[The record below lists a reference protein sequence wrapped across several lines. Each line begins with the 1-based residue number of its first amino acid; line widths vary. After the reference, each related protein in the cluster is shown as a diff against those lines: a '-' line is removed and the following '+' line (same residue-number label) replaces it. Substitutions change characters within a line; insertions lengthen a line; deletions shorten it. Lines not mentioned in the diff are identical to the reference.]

1 MRRSG
6 GQKAARRH
14 RFVAMMEPQASRARQ
29 LPTWRP
35 GTKRWTSGQ
44 RRKLRVIVPC
54 LVVIGIML
62 GLVAYSPQLYRLF
75 CGATGLGGT
84 TQRVN
89 EDTAAIAKRMVT
101 VQFDSNVEPGLP
113 WRFAPEQRAVQVH
126 LGEQKLVYFSAENT
140 SDQPIVGHATFNVTP
155 LQTGIYFNKIQ
166 CFCFT
171 EERLDPHQKV
181 DMPVVFFV
189 DPAFGEGSRSAQ
201 HRYDHARLYVLPLGQ
216 SRQRHGS
223 VALPSRRAAGRRPRQ
238 DAVQRALHR
247 LSRARCQQI
256 RPDARW
262 RGRPQGRRGRRLSLF
277 AGAQE
282 RELDL
287 VGRKPRSVV
296 GRSAG
301 IRSRRKNAG
310 PRSGDERRAATSLP
324 ICGRKAAAR
333 SGQQPP
339 PDRDPRSTG
348 VDSAQA
354 LCDRRPDSQINI
366 SMSPCCP
373 QRGDACQAF

>member
-1 MRRSG
+1 MD
-6 GQKAARRH
+6 
-14 RFVAMMEPQASRARQ
+14 
-29 LPTWRP
+29 
-35 GTKRWTSGQ
+35 SGQ
-44 RRKLRVIVPC
+44 RRNLRVIAPC

-113 WRFAPEQRAVQVH
+113 WRFAPGQRAVKVH

-189 DPAFGEGSRSAQ
+189 APAFGKDPDLRSIDTITLAYTFFRSANPANAT
-201 HRYDHARLYVLPLGQ
+201 D
-216 SRQRHGS
+216 
-223 VALPSRRAAGRRPRQ
+223 
-238 DAVQRALHR
+238 
-247 LSRARCQQI
+247 LSRFLPGAP
-256 RPDARW
+256 PDAAH
-262 RGRPQGRRGRRLSLF
+262 GKTLF
-277 AGAQE
+277 SE
-282 RELDL
+282 RCTACHALDANKFGPML
-287 VGRKPRSVV
+287 GGVVGRKAGAVPGYRYSPALKSASLTWSVENLDRWLTDPQAFV
-296 GRSAG
+296 PGAKMPVRVLETTSRRDIIAYLQQESGGRSKKTAADG
-301 IRSRRKNAG
+301 
-310 PRSGDERRAATSLP
+310 SGS
-324 ICGRKAAAR
+324 
-333 SGQQPP
+333 
-339 PDRDPRSTG
+339 
-348 VDSAQA
+348 
-354 LCDRRPDSQINI
+354 
-366 SMSPCCP
+366 
-373 QRGDACQAF
+373 